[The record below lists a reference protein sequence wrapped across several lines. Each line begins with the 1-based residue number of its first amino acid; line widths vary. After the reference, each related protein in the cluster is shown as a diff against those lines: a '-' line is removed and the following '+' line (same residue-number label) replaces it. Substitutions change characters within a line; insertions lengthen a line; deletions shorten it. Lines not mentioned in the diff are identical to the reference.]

1 MMGIR
6 IAALRAVIVL
16 AALGVAPAAIAEDTT
31 TATPSPDT
39 AAPAAAADAT
49 ATPAAPPANAWATNC
64 SATER
69 AGPLECSIVQRVVLQ
84 RTGQLLAMVS
94 IRLPSD
100 SHNPAMLVQTPLGL
114 YLPAGVSLKID
125 NNTDISLALQ
135 TCDNGGCYAGTTVSS
150 AMLSQMRKGHSMTVT
165 FQNISK
171 QDVAIPVALAGFA
184 GAYDK
189 VK

>member
-1 MMGIR
+1 MKVGVCVAAIT
-6 IAALRAVIVL
+6 AAL
-16 AALGVAPAAIAEDTT
+16 LGVLPTRADDANAA
-31 TATPSPDT
+31 TASAT
-39 AAPAAAADAT
+39 AAPADAGNAT
-49 ATPAAPPANAWATNC
+49 AAAAPPANAWATNC
-64 SATER
+64 WAPKR
-69 AGPLECSIVQRVVLQ
+69 AGPLDCSVVQRVVLQ
-84 RTGQLLAMVS
+84 RTGQLLAMIS

-125 NNTDISLALQ
+125 DNTNMSLALQ
-135 TCDNGGCYAGTTVSS
+135 TCDNGGCYAGTAISS

-171 QDVAIPVALAGFA
+171 QNVDIPVALAGFA

>member
-1 MMGIR
+1 VAGMR
-6 IAALRAVIVL
+6 TIVL
-16 AALGVAPAAIAEDTT
+16 GAIAMVGVLAIAPALADDA
-31 TATPSPDT
+31 A
-39 AAPAAAADAT
+39 AAPAPD
-49 ATPAAPPANAWATNC
+49 ATPAAAPATAAATPDTPPANAWATNC
-64 SATER
+64 SASER
-69 AGPLECSIVQRVVLQ
+69 AGPLDCSVVQRVVLQ

-100 SHNPAMLVQTPLGL
+100 SHSPAMMVQTPLGL

-125 NNTDISLALQ
+125 DNTNMSLALQ

-150 AMLSQMRKGHSMTVT
+150 ALLSQMRKGHSMTVT

-171 QDVAIPVALAGFA
+171 QDVSIPVALAGFA

>member
-1 MMGIR
+1 MTGNR
-6 IAALRAVIVL
+6 IAAFRAVIVL

-125 NNTDISLALQ
+125 DNTNISLPLQ

-150 AMLSQMRKGHSMTVT
+150 AMLSQMRKGHAMTVI

-171 QDVAIPVALAGFA
+171 QDVSIPVALAGFA